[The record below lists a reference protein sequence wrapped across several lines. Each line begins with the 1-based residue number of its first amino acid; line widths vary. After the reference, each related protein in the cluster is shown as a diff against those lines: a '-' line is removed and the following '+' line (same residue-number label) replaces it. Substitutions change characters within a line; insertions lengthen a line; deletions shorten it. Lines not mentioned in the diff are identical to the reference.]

1 MKNLFI
7 AFEGVDGA
15 GKTTLAEMVTRELKY
30 KYLSAIPDLLNPI
43 LPEISKTKS
52 PLATF
57 NFFSLCNSYRSFEIK
72 ELLATNG
79 VIIDRYFFSTFSYHR
94 LMLGEQVDEV
104 LDLYR
109 NEKSNFFLPNII
121 IFVTASRDVIGQ
133 RISKRENGQDKKKW
147 YGDKISLS
155 LDIVSSYQIT
165 LEKMQIPYFHLDT
178 SDKTPEEGCS
188 VILEYIHSKRIS
200 I

>member
-7 AFEGVDGA
+7 TFEGVDGA

-30 KYLSAIPDLLNPI
+30 KYLNAIPDLLNPI
-43 LPEISKTKS
+43 LPEMSKIKS
-52 PLATF
+52 PLVTF

-72 ELLATNG
+72 ELLLNKG

-94 LMLGEQVDEV
+94 LMLGDSVDEA
-104 LDLYR
+104 LKLYQKT
-109 NEKSNFFLPNII
+109 ESNFLLPDII
-121 IFVTASRDVIGQ
+121 IFVTASKEVIHQ
-133 RISKRENGQDKKKW
+133 RISKRENGENKKQW

-165 LEKMQIPYFHLDT
+165 LDKMQFPYFHIDT
-178 SDKTPEEGCS
+178 SDKTPEEGCA
-188 VILEYIHSKRIS
+188 LFLDYIENWKK
-200 I
+200 

>member
-7 AFEGVDGA
+7 TFEGVDGA

-30 KYLSAIPDLLNPI
+30 KYLNAIPDLLNPI
-43 LPEISKTKS
+43 LPEMSKIKS
-52 PLATF
+52 PLVTF

-72 ELLATNG
+72 ELLLNKG

-94 LMLGEQVDEV
+94 LMLGDSVDEA
-104 LDLYR
+104 LKLYQKT
-109 NEKSNFFLPNII
+109 ESNFLLPDII
-121 IFVTASRDVIGQ
+121 IFVTASKEVIHQ
-133 RISKRENGQDKKKW
+133 RISKRENGENKKQW

-165 LEKMQIPYFHLDT
+165 LDKMQIPYFHIDT
-178 SDKTPEEGCS
+178 SDKTPEEGCAL
-188 VILEYIHSKRIS
+188 ILDYIQNREE
-200 I
+200 

>member
-7 AFEGVDGA
+7 TFEGVDGA

-30 KYLSAIPDLLNPI
+30 KYLNAIPDLLNPI
-43 LPEISKTKS
+43 LPEMSKTKS
-52 PLATF
+52 PLVTF

-72 ELLATNG
+72 ELLLNKG

-94 LMLGEQVDEV
+94 LMLGDSVDEA
-104 LDLYR
+104 LKLYQKT
-109 NEKSNFFLPNII
+109 ESNFLLPDII
-121 IFVTASRDVIGQ
+121 IFVTASKEVIHQ
-133 RISKRENGQDKKKW
+133 RISKRENGENKKQW

-165 LEKMQIPYFHLDT
+165 LDKMQIPYFHIDT
-178 SDKTPEEGCS
+178 SDKTPEEGCAL
-188 VILEYIHSKRIS
+188 ILDYIQNWKK
-200 I
+200 

>member
-7 AFEGVDGA
+7 TFEGVDGA

-30 KYLSAIPDLLNPI
+30 KYLNAIPDLLNPI
-43 LPEISKTKS
+43 LPEMSKTKS
-52 PLATF
+52 PLVTF

-72 ELLATNG
+72 ELLLNKG

-94 LMLGEQVDEV
+94 LMLGDSVDEA
-104 LDLYR
+104 LKLYQKT
-109 NEKSNFFLPNII
+109 ESNFLLPDII
-121 IFVTASRDVIGQ
+121 IFVTASEEVIHQ
-133 RISKRENGQDKKKW
+133 RISKRENGENKKQW

-165 LEKMQIPYFHLDT
+165 LDKMQIPYFHIDT
-178 SDKTPEEGCS
+178 SDKTPEEGCAL
-188 VILEYIHSKRIS
+188 ILDYIQNREE
-200 I
+200 